1 VAFVRA
7 ASRRVTRGKCSTIAP
22 FLALLSIPVGQCHG
36 DWTFIGP
43 TPYRSTAD
51 SPFPISINP
60 NFFVETFEDGL
71 LNTRGIVQKN
81 PFPLPGTGG
90 LAFVRLPGQNTDSVD
105 GDDGL
110 VDGLGLGG
118 HSLASGTH
126 VIIPTNPLRHEFRI
140 EFEFDET
147 ELGFLPDSF
156 GFVWTDG
163 PALSSLGLQIVTES
177 GIEFVPDP
185 IAGLGDL
192 GQNGSTLDDVFL
204 GVVGTDR
211 IRAVTVIGGFRG
223 DLTSPPEIE
232 IDHVQYGLTVP
243 EPSTIALAV
252 SFLAFFL
259 KFYF

>member
-1 VAFVRA
+1 MFTASDEFMRCWLCIRLPLLALVAFVRA

-118 HSLASGTH
+118 
-126 VIIPTNPLRHEFRI
+126 
-140 EFEFDET
+140 
-147 ELGFLPDSF
+147 
-156 GFVWTDG
+156 
-163 PALSSLGLQIVTES
+163 
-177 GIEFVPDP
+177 
-185 IAGLGDL
+185 
-192 GQNGSTLDDVFL
+192 
-204 GVVGTDR
+204 
-211 IRAVTVIGGFRG
+211 
-223 DLTSPPEIE
+223 DLTHDSW
-232 IDHVQYGLTVP
+232 
-243 EPSTIALAV
+243 ALQGAGIM
-252 SFLAFFL
+252 LAERRRIWVAGVFRRSSS
-259 KFYF
+259 YRQ